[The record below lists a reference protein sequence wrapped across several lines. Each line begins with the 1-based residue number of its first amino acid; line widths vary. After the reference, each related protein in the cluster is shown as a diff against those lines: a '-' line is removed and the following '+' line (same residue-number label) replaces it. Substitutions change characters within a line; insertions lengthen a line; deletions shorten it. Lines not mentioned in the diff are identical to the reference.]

1 MWPSEEKRR
10 HARSRHDGEVTIA
23 VVRPLNHDRLFLS
36 LARQVNAGTTVSYRP
51 VILGKTGLPMMH
63 SLNTV
68 KSINDLFSVVVGLI
82 RIVSR
87 KARPMEITPRSLL
100 LEELALDSLDL
111 VRVIMLIEDR
121 YHTAVDL
128 DQIPKMK
135 RVDDLTRILSRELR
149 SAA

>member
-1 MWPSEEKRR
+1 VWPSEEKRR
-10 HARSRHDGEVTIA
+10 HARSCADGEVTIA
-23 VVRPLNHDRLFLS
+23 VVRPLDHDRLFLH
-36 LARQVNAGTTVSYRP
+36 
-51 VILGKTGLPMMH
+51 TGPPTMH

-68 KSINDLFSVVVGLI
+68 ETINDIFSIVVGII
-82 RIVSR
+82 RIVSA
-87 KARPMEITPRSLL
+87 KAKPMEITPHSLL

-121 YHTAVDL
+121 YHTAIDL
-128 DQIPKMK
+128 DEIPKMK

>member
-1 MWPSEEKRR
+1 
-10 HARSRHDGEVTIA
+10 
-23 VVRPLNHDRLFLS
+23 
-36 LARQVNAGTTVSYRP
+36 
-51 VILGKTGLPMMH
+51 MH

-68 KSINDLFSVVVGLI
+68 ETINDLFSIVVGI
-82 RIVSR
+82 VRIVSA
-87 KARPMEITPRSLL
+87 KAKPMEITPQSLL

-121 YHTAVDL
+121 YHAAIDL
-128 DQIPKMK
+128 DEIPKMK

>member
-1 MWPSEEKRR
+1 
-10 HARSRHDGEVTIA
+10 
-23 VVRPLNHDRLFLS
+23 
-36 LARQVNAGTTVSYRP
+36 
-51 VILGKTGLPMMH
+51 VILGITGLLMMH

-68 KSINDLFSVVVGLI
+68 KTINDLFSIVVGII
-82 RIVSR
+82 RIVSA
-87 KARPMEITPRSLL
+87 KAKPMEITPQSLL

-121 YHTAVDL
+121 SHTAVDL
-128 DQIPKMK
+128 DEILKMK

>member
-1 MWPSEEKRR
+1 MPRWRGYDRCRSSSEP
-10 HARSRHDGEVTIA
+10 RSSVPALGSTGACWDHGIR
-23 VVRPLNHDRLFLS
+23 
-36 LARQVNAGTTVSYRP
+36 RP
-51 VILGKTGLPMMH
+51 VILGKTGLPIMP

-68 KSINDLFSVVVGLI
+68 ESINDLFSVVVGII
-82 RIVSR
+82 RIVSA
-87 KARPMEITPRSLL
+87 KARPMEITPQSLL

-128 DQIPKMK
+128 DEIPKMK

>member
-1 MWPSEEKRR
+1 MPSRAMM
-10 HARSRHDGEVTIA
+10 ARLRSPSFVLWTTIVCSRTWLDKCM
-23 VVRPLNHDRLFLS
+23 
-36 LARQVNAGTTVSYRP
+36 
-51 VILGKTGLPMMH
+51 LGPRYQKTGLPTMH

-68 KSINDLFSVVVGLI
+68 ETINDLFSIVVGMI
-82 RIVSR
+82 RIVSA
-87 KARPMEITPRSLL
+87 KAKPMEITPQSLL

-121 YHTAVDL
+121 YYTAIDL
-128 DQIPKMK
+128 DEIPKMK